1 MIRMKPSYRM
11 NGAFRMPLGF
21 PAENF
26 ASAIAYEA
34 QAGDIFVATYPKS
47 GTTWVQYIVYLLLNG
62 GVPLPADHQIGNSIP
77 HLEEVGAECAK
88 ALPMP
93 RVIKTHFT
101 LDFMITN
108 LKARYITVARN
119 PFDCAVSFYHHTRGF
134 ERHYQFSRGT
144 FDDFFECFLA
154 GEVDWG
160 DYFDSLASWFGHRKD
175 KNVLFLTYESMKL
188 DSKKAIAQI
197 ASFLDLPN
205 AKDEFKLAEID
216 YHSSFDEM
224 CQSLERWSSRRPD
237 DMPAFIRK
245 GIVGDW
251 RNYFSA
257 NQAHRLVEK
266 CERRAAIAGFDNLWT
281 DILDAARRM
290 T

>member
-1 MIRMKPSYRM
+1 MSEKPSYRI

-26 ASAIAYEA
+26 ASALAYEA
-34 QAGDIFVATYPKS
+34 QPGDIFVATYPKC
-47 GTTWVQYIVYLLLNG
+47 GTTWVQYILYLLLHE
-62 GVPLPADHQIGNSIP
+62 GVPLPAGDQIGNSVP
-77 HLEEVGAECAK
+77 HLEEVGGEFAK
-88 ALPMP
+88 ALSAP
-93 RVIKTHFT
+93 RAIKTHFT
-101 LDFMITN
+101 FESMPAHAE
-108 LKARYITVARN
+108 ARYITVARN

-134 ERHYQFSRGT
+134 EHHYRFSSGT

-160 DYFDSLASWFGHRKD
+160 DYFDSLTSWFAHRED
-175 KNVLFLTYESMKL
+175 QNVLFLTYEGMKL
-188 DSKKAIAQI
+188 DSRKAVVQI
-197 ASFLDLPN
+197 ASFLDFPSAQDE
-205 AKDEFKLAEID
+205 AKLTEID
-216 YHSSFDEM
+216 RHSSFDEM
-224 CQSLERWSSRRPD
+224 RQNLERWSSRRPD

-257 NQAHRLVEK
+257 DQAHRLVEK
-266 CERRAAIAGFDNLWT
+266 FERRATTAGFGNLWM
-281 DILDAARRM
+281 DILDTARRM